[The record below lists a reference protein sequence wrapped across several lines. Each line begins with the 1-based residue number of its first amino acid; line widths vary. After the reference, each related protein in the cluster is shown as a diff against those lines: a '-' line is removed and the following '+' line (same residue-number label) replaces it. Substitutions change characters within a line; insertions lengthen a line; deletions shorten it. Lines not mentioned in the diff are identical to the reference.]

1 MTGLMTTWRAA
12 WSEAMSNRRGFWF
25 EATIMIFNDVIWLV
39 FWILFFRRVG
49 EIRGWDIEQLI
60 VLQAILTTGGGIT
73 LGLLANARHTG
84 HLVLNGG
91 LDAALTMPSSTLAYL
106 LVRRVQP
113 INVGDIIF
121 GVLLFTFFGN
131 PTVSRTIVYLLGVAI
146 AATIMTSFLV
156 LAGSSA
162 FYLGRNDGG
171 DLGFH
176 AVLLFA
182 AYPVDVFSGATKV
195 LLYTVIPAGFITGIP
210 SRLVDEFDFGSFLAC
225 VAVAGGFATAAV
237 YSFNRG
243 LRRYTSGAVWTT
255 A

>member
-1 MTGLMTTWRAA
+1 MTGLLATWRSA
-12 WSEAMSNRRGFWF
+12 WSEAMSNRKGFLF
-25 EATIMIFNDVIWLV
+25 EATIMIVNDIIWLT

-49 EIRGWDIEQLI
+49 EIRGWDIDQLI

-73 LGLLANARHTG
+73 LGLFANARQTG

-121 GVLLFTFFGN
+121 GILLFSLFGN
-131 PTVSRTIVYLLGVAI
+131 PTPSRTIVYILGVLI
-146 AATIMTSFLV
+146 AAVMFTSFLV

-195 LLYTVIPAGFITGIP
+195 LLYTVVPAGFITGIP
-210 SRLVDEFDFGSFLAC
+210 SRLVEEFDFGSFLAC
-225 VAVAGGFATAAV
+225 VAVAAGFATAAIV
-237 YSFNRG
+237 TFQKG